1 MTRSRPLK
9 LAALALL
16 VLGLGLGTP
25 VGLAQRTITVCP
37 QGCQYA
43 KIQEAI
49 TAASEGDTIQVK
61 AGTYQ
66 ENLTITKRLTL
77 QGEGKDKVTIQ
88 GTVTILSTKLV
99 TLSGF
104 TVKGGQGVYIEDST
118 TVVFSDN
125 AFVESTAEGLLA
137 RSSSITVRGNL
148 ISRNKSYGL
157 LLVLGS
163 KALITGNTIT
173 SNGGDGINIVA
184 SQADIRDNIVRDNGG
199 CGVRAD
205 ADSTVTGSVTSANF
219 GGNQGGGLCDKALKL
234 DTEPPTITAKL
245 EPRPTAQGWNNS
257 DVRVTFEC
265 VDTLSGIASCSESK
279 TLTQEGKDQPVTG
292 EAVDNM
298 GNRAS
303 TTVKVSIDKTP
314 PTGALKI
321 NDGAATTTLITVTL
335 GITGSD
341 ALSGVFEM
349 RFSNDG
355 RTWSPWESYS
365 ATRSNWDLTA
375 YGGTRQEGSKTVYA
389 QVRDRAGNESPA
401 FTATITLVPRD
412 KPLPAP
418 QNLRVTPSGW
428 TNTNSFAVDWDD
440 PEPGRIPVR
449 VAAWYKIGAVP
460 ERPDDGTRTTEKPFR
475 VAVPAEGEQ
484 PLYVWLEDELGRKDH
499 NNRSSVNLRYD
510 RTPPTGLLTINDG
523 AASTYSPTVTLR
535 ITANDNLSG
544 VAEMR
549 FSNDGRTWS
558 DWEGFQSTRSWDLTR
573 FGGSGSFG
581 LKTVYAQLRDRVG
594 NVSQV
599 FSATIRLITPLTGHT
614 YGVNSVAFS
623 PDGRLLASGSDDKTI
638 KLWEVASGREVRTL
652 TGHTHYVNSVAFS
665 PDGRLLASG
674 STDSTIKLWDV
685 ASGSLVRTLSGHNGR
700 VLSVAFSPDGRLLA
714 SGSDDKTIKL
724 WEVASGS
731 LVRTLTGHT
740 GSVWSVAFSPDGR
753 LLASGSGYLDYT
765 IKLWDVASGR
775 EVRTLSGHT
784 DSVYSV
790 AFSPD
795 GRLLAS
801 GSCSK
806 IENYSCVQGEIK
818 LWDVATG
825 SLVRTLSGHTHN
837 VWSVAFS
844 PDGRLLAS
852 GSEDKTIKLWD
863 VASGREVRTLSGH
876 NGRVFS
882 VAFSPDGRLLASGS
896 GDGTIRL
903 WDISD
908 LVGR

>member
-43 KIQEAI
+43 KIQQAI
-49 TAASEGDTIQVK
+49 TAASEGDTIQVG

-66 ENLTITKRLTL
+66 ENLTIIKRLTL

-104 TVKGGQGVYIEDST
+104 TVKGGQGVQIEDST
-118 TVVFSDN
+118 TIVLSDN

-148 ISRNKSYGL
+148 ISRNKSHGL
-157 LLVLGS
+157 LLILGS
-163 KALITGNTIT
+163 KAFITSNTIT

-265 VDTLSGIASCSESK
+265 VDTLSGIASCSEPK

-321 NDGAATTTLITVTL
+321 NDGAATTTLIMVTL

-460 ERPDDGTRTTEKPFR
+460 ERPDDGTRTTEKPFK
-475 VAVPAEGEQ
+475 VQVPAEGEQ
-484 PLYVWLEDELGRKDH
+484 PLYVWLEDEAGRKDH

-510 RTPPTGLLTINDG
+510 KTPPQVSCQPPDTTRWYREDVSVPCTASDSLSGLANSADASFTLIARGEGQAVSTGTRTVADRAGNSVTAGPYTFQIDKTPPKITYTLSSQPNIWGWYNTDVTVSFQCEDALSGVASCSSPVTVSQEGKDLEVRGEAVDKAGNRSTTTVRVNIDKTPPTGSLTINDG
-523 AASTYSPTVTLR
+523 AATTGSTQVTLK
-535 ITANDNLSG
+535 IQANDPLSG

-558 DWEGFQSTRSWDLTR
+558 DWESFSSTRYWDLAR
-573 FGGSGSFG
+573 YGGSVNQMGP
-581 LKTVYAQLRDRVG
+581 KTVYAQLRDRVG
-594 NVSQV
+594 NVSQT
-599 FSATIRLITPLTGHT
+599 FSATIRLIAATLTGHT
-614 YGVNSVAFS
+614 YGVRSVAFSPDGRLLASGSYDDTIKLWEVASGREVRTLSGHTSDVNSVAFS
-623 PDGRLLASGSDDKTI
+623 PDGRLLASGSDD
-638 KLWEVASGREVRTL
+638 R
-652 TGHTHYVNSVAFS
+652 
-665 PDGRLLASG
+665 
-674 STDSTIKLWDV
+674 TIKLWDV
-685 ASGSLVRTLSGHNGR
+685 ASGSL
-700 VLSVAFSPDGRLLA
+700 
-714 SGSDDKTIKL
+714 
-724 WEVASGS
+724 
-731 LVRTLTGHT
+731 
-740 GSVWSVAFSPDGR
+740 
-753 LLASGSGYLDYT
+753 
-765 IKLWDVASGR
+765 
-775 EVRTLSGHT
+775 
-784 DSVYSV
+784 
-790 AFSPD
+790 
-795 GRLLAS
+795 
-801 GSCSK
+801 
-806 IENYSCVQGEIK
+806 
-818 LWDVATG
+818 
-825 SLVRTLSGHTHN
+825 
-837 VWSVAFS
+837 
-844 PDGRLLAS
+844 
-852 GSEDKTIKLWD
+852 
-863 VASGREVRTLSGH
+863 VRTLSGH

-896 GDGTIRL
+896 ADWTIKL

>member
-37 QGCQYA
+37 QGCHYS
-43 KIQEAI
+43 KIQQAI
-49 TAASEGDTIQVK
+49 SVASEGDTIQVG

-118 TVVFSDN
+118 TVVLSDN

-137 RSSSITVRGNL
+137 RSSSITLRGNL

-157 LLVLGS
+157 LLILGS
-163 KALITGNTIT
+163 KAFITSNTIT
-173 SNGGDGINIVA
+173 SNGRDGINIVA

-265 VDTLSGIASCSESK
+265 VDTLSGIASCSEPK

-460 ERPDDGTRTTEKPFR
+460 ERPDDGARTTEKPFK
-475 VAVPAEGEQ
+475 VQVPAEGEQ
-484 PLYVWLEDELGRKDH
+484 PLYVWLEDEAGRKDH

-510 RTPPTGLLTINDG
+510 RTPPTGSLTINNG
-523 AASTYSPTVTLR
+523 ATSTFSVTVTLR

-544 VAEMR
+544 VAQMR

-558 DWEGFQSTRSWDLTR
+558 NWESFSSIRSNWDLAYY
-573 FGGSGSFG
+573 GGSVSQAGP
-581 LKTVYAQLRDRVG
+581 KTVYAQLRDRVG
-594 NVSQV
+594 NESQV
-599 FSATIRLITPLTGHT
+599 FTATIHLTPGHTSLVTSVAFSPDGRLLASGSGDKTIKLWEVASGREVRTLSGHTWGVTSVAFSPDGRLLASGSGDKTIKLWEVASGREVRTLSGHTEGVTSVAFSPDGRLLASGSYDDTIKLWDVATGSEVRTLTGHT
-614 YGVNSVAFS
+614 NTVSSVAFSPDGRLLASGSYDDTIKLWDVATGSEVRTLTGHTNTVSSVAFS

-638 KLWEVASGREVRTL
+638 KLW
-652 TGHTHYVNSVAFS
+652 
-665 PDGRLLASG
+665 
-674 STDSTIKLWDV
+674 
-685 ASGSLVRTLSGHNGR
+685 
-700 VLSVAFSPDGRLLA
+700 
-714 SGSDDKTIKL
+714 
-724 WEVASGS
+724 
-731 LVRTLTGHT
+731 
-740 GSVWSVAFSPDGR
+740 
-753 LLASGSGYLDYT
+753 
-765 IKLWDVASGR
+765 
-775 EVRTLSGHT
+775 
-784 DSVYSV
+784 
-790 AFSPD
+790 
-795 GRLLAS
+795 
-801 GSCSK
+801 
-806 IENYSCVQGEIK
+806 
-818 LWDVATG
+818 
-825 SLVRTLSGHTHN
+825 
-837 VWSVAFS
+837 
-844 PDGRLLAS
+844 
-852 GSEDKTIKLWD
+852 
-863 VASGREVRTLSGH
+863 
-876 NGRVFS
+876 
-882 VAFSPDGRLLASGS
+882 
-896 GDGTIRL
+896 
-903 WDISD
+903 DISD